1 MALLP
6 EMSGQRCV
14 PTLRLV
20 QAHGSM
26 LGGAGADN
34 QGGDVDVRLQEAT
47 EILNAA
53 TKSCGSY
60 AKPILRH
67 ITTVAEVAKKDG
79 VQVC

>member
-1 MALLP
+1 MLLP
-6 EMSGQRCV
+6 EMSGQRWV
-14 PTLRLV
+14 LTQKLV

-26 LGGAGADN
+26 LGGAGGDEE
-34 QGGDVDVRLQEAT
+34 GGEVEVRLQEAT

>member
-1 MALLP
+1 M
-6 EMSGQRCV
+6 QV
-14 PTLRLV
+14 
-20 QAHGSM
+20 HGSI
-26 LGGAGADN
+26 LGGAGRDEE
-34 QGGDVDVRLQEAT
+34 GREVEVRLQEAT

-67 ITTVAEVAKKDG
+67 ITTVAEVAEKDG

>member
-1 MALLP
+1 M
-6 EMSGQRCV
+6 
-14 PTLRLV
+14 
-20 QAHGSM
+20 QADCSM
-26 LGGAGADN
+26 LGDAGGDEE
-34 QGGDVDVRLQEAT
+34 GGDVEVKLQEAT

-67 ITTVAEVAKKDG
+67 ITTVAEVAEKDG

>member
-1 MALLP
+1 MLAC
-6 EMSGQRCV
+6 EDANFSHCYIK
-14 PTLRLV
+14 LV
-20 QAHGSM
+20 QPHGGM
-26 LGGAGADN
+26 LGAA
-34 QGGDVDVRLQEAT
+34 GGDEEEGDVEVRLQEAT